1 MTNRDDFL
9 NITGVILAG
18 GRGRRVDGNDK
29 GLVEFQGRPLI
40 EHVIDAILPQVSVL
54 IINANRNLP
63 DYGRYGYPLVSDVLP
78 DYQGPLAGMLT
89 GLQNASSAC
98 VLFVP
103 CDTPALP
110 ANLVR
115 RLAETMA
122 CLDVDI
128 CIPNDGVRN
137 HAAIALMKRSLQGS
151 LQDYLESGGRK
162 AEDWVLAQKYSAVDF
177 SVCPGSFR
185 NLNRPGD
192 FEV

>member
-1 MTNRDDFL
+1 M

-18 GRGRRVDGNDK
+18 GRGRRVAGKDK

-40 EHVIDAILPQVSVL
+40 EHVIEAILPQVNGL

-89 GLQNASSAC
+89 GLQNASTGC
-98 VLFVP
+98 VMFVP

-110 ANLVR
+110 ANLVQR
-115 RLAETMA
+115 MSGAMA
-122 CLDVDI
+122 SLNVDV
-128 CIPNDGVRN
+128 CIPNDGERN

-177 SVCPGSFR
+177 SDCPGSFR

-192 FEV
+192 FEI

>member
-1 MTNRDDFL
+1 MAARDNSK

-18 GRGRRVDGNDK
+18 GRGRRVDGKDK

-40 EHVIDAILPQVSVL
+40 EYVIDAILHQVNGL
-54 IINANRNLP
+54 IINANRNLA
-63 DYGRYGYPLVSDVLP
+63 DYGRYGYPVVSDVMP

-89 GLQNASSAC
+89 GLQNASTDC
-98 VLFVP
+98 VLIVP

-110 ANLVR
+110 VNLVQC
-115 RLAETMA
+115 LAQAMTS
-122 CLDVDI
+122 LDVDI
-128 CIPNDGVRN
+128 CIPNDGERN
-137 HAAIALMKRSLQGS
+137 HVAIVLMKRSLQGS

-162 AEDWVLAQKYSAVDF
+162 VQDWVLSQKYSAVDF
-177 SVCPGSFR
+177 SDCPGSFR